1 MCVYVQDI
9 GGYSKMGGCV
19 CLICKHTCMHT
30 NIYTQAHNAYKHTHT
45 HSNTHIHTFVYKF
58 VCMYL
63 CTHVHTCISIQTY
76 LCVHTYT
83 HNKEDV
89 SYFQFPNKSGT
100 KVINRNRLSH
110 LWHSHHVILS
120 SVFGRH
126 WMKSIDVGS
135 HSVCVAFV
143 VLSYTRAEYSHA
155 GRD

>member
-1 MCVYVQDI
+1 MYRMYVGIQRWEDVSALYANTPPLNI
-9 GGYSKMGGCV
+9 HV
-19 CLICKHTCMHT
+19 CTQTYTHKHIMH
-30 NIYTQAHNAYKHTHT
+30 A
-45 HSNTHIHTFVYKF
+45 NTHIHTFVYKF

-63 CTHVHTCISIQTY
+63 CTHVHTCIPIQTY

-110 LWHSHHVILS
+110 LWNSHHVILS

-135 HSVCVAFV
+135 LSVCVAFV
-143 VLSYTRAEYSHA
+143 ALS
-155 GRD
+155 